1 MTAGRASSKLV
12 TAPVDGAS
20 PTGLPVGPA
29 VRSPPAA
36 ATAGWAPGVGASPE
50 QAVVSRITGRPS
62 ARQARREG
70 LMVRFSWDGRGQGS
84 GGGNDR
90 RRGEEPGPGVV
101 IHPDLVRRGRV
112 P

>member
-1 MTAGRASSKLV
+1 
-12 TAPVDGAS
+12 
-20 PTGLPVGPA
+20 
-29 VRSPPAA
+29 
-36 ATAGWAPGVGASPE
+36 GASPE

-90 RRGEEPGPGVV
+90 RRSEEPGPGVV

-112 P
+112 PPTGDRATVGGRTPAGGRSRARPSPTRSAAGPGRGAVCR